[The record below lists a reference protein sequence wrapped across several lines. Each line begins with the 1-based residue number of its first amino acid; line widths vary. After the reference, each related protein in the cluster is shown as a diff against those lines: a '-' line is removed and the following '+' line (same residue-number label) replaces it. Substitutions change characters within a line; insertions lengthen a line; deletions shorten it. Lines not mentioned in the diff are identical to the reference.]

1 MSDPST
7 GWREQI
13 GADEAARHERQAQR
27 FGELQRER
35 SARYGP
41 GRALHRHQ
49 RVALRASFEVLGGLP
64 EPASHGL
71 FARTGAHEALVRLS
85 SGGFDVQPDEE
96 PDIRGFSVTV
106 LGVGGPG
113 ALGFPTESQDFA
125 LINHEHFSSP
135 DSAQFTEVTT
145 AAAGGLPGILRAL
158 VRRPG
163 LVGGVRRIKSAL
175 DKPFTGFATEDF
187 FSAAPLAC
195 GPYAIRVALRAAA
208 PRPAIRPP
216 DLAADLFARLAQ
228 GPLVHE
234 LQVQFFTDEASTPIE
249 DASVNWASPYVT
261 VARLTIPPQAHD
273 PVLAARAESGRF
285 DPWNA
290 LAEHRPLG
298 EVMRARKVA
307 YRASQLGRGTG

>member
-7 GWREQI
+7 GWRERI
-13 GADEAARHERQAQR
+13 AEDEADRHERQAER
-27 FGELQRER
+27 FAELQRER
-35 SARYGP
+35 STRYGS

-49 RVALRASFEVLGGLP
+49 RVALRASLEVLDGLP
-64 EPASHGL
+64 EPARHGL
-71 FARTGAHEALVRLS
+71 FARPGTHEALVRLS
-85 SGGFDVQPDEE
+85 SGGFDVQPDQV
-96 PDIRGFSVTV
+96 PDIRGFSVRV
-106 LGVGGPG
+106 LGVAGPG
-113 ALGFPTESQDFA
+113 ALGFATDSQDFA

-135 DSAQFTEVTT
+135 DSAEFTEVTT
-145 AAAGGLPGILRAL
+145 AAAGGVAGILRAL
-158 VRRPG
+158 LRRPG
-163 LVGGVRRIKSAL
+163 LFGGVRRIKSAL

-208 PRPAIRPP
+208 PRPAVRPA
-216 DLAADLFARLAQ
+216 DLAADVFARLAE

-234 LQVQFFTDEASTPIE
+234 VQAQFFTDEASTPIE
-249 DASVNWASPYVT
+249 DASVNWDSPYVP
-261 VARLTIPPQAHD
+261 VARLTIPPQAPD
-273 PVLAARAESGRF
+273 PLLAARAETSRF

-307 YRASQLGRGTG
+307 YRASQLGRGAG